1 MVTINNVNIGA
12 QDVLCMTCD
21 VPPTKR
27 QCSRGADLLTLSEY
41 CINKHLTRVQA
52 QVTCP
57 TSVKVLYIH
66 SMCFTGVQAQTTYH
80 RQCESMKATLV
91 GC

>member
-52 QVTCP
+52 QVTC
-57 TSVKVLYIH
+57 H
-66 SMCFTGVQAQTTYH
+66 H
-80 RQCESMKATLV
+80 QCESIIHTLDV
-91 GC
+91 FYWGPSTNDIPPPV